1 MTAPRRS
8 PTARHRR
15 LVAELRGLREASAK
29 SRQEVAELVGTTDIT
44 LWRYETG
51 LTRPAPADVAALLEV
66 YGVAGEARGE
76 LLEMARQ
83 ARKRGWWHRHRQTLK
98 PGFDSYIGLEAEA
111 SVLRT
116 YQSQVVPGLLQTEAY
131 ARAVIEA
138 TAMGP
143 ARAEVAEKVAVR
155 MSRQDL
161 VTRVD
166 DPIQIVMVLDEAVI
180 RRQIGGPGI
189 MRGQLLRLLEAGALP
204 NVDIRV
210 LPFASGAHPALDGQF
225 NLLEFP
231 EPGDLDLVYL
241 EQAVSGL
248 VLEEPQERRRYASMF
263 ADLMTRAL
271 SPGETMIL
279 IGSAARGEG

>member
-143 ARAEVAEKVAVR
+143 ARAEVTEKVAVR

-189 MRGQLLRLLEAGALP
+189 MRGQLMRLLEAGALP

-263 ADLMTRAL
+263 ADLLTRAL

>member
-66 YGVAGEARGE
+66 YGVAGEARGQ
-76 LLEMARQ
+76 LLEMARE

-116 YQSQVVPGLLQTEAY
+116 YQPQVVPGLLQTEEY

-138 TAMGP
+138 TAMGQ
-143 ARAEVAEKVAVR
+143 AEVEEKVAVR

-161 VTRVD
+161 VTRPD
-166 DPIQIVMVLDEAVI
+166 YPIQIVVVLDEAVI
-180 RRQIGGPGI
+180 RRQVGGPGV
-189 MRGQLLRLLEAGALP
+189 MRGQLLHLLEAGALP
-204 NVDIRV
+204 NVDIRI
-210 LPFASGAHPALDGQF
+210 LPFASGAHSALDGQF

-231 EPGDLDLVYL
+231 EPGDVDLVYL
-241 EQAVSGL
+241 EQAASGL
-248 VLEEPQERRRYASMF
+248 VLEEPQERRRYAMMF
-263 ADLMTRAL
+263 ADLLARAL
-271 SPGETMIL
+271 SSGDT
-279 IGSAARGEG
+279 AALVTSIACDEG

>member
-180 RRQIGGPGI
+180 RRQVGGPGV

-263 ADLMTRAL
+263 ADLLTRAL

>member
-1 MTAPRRS
+1 MTARRRS

-76 LLEMARQ
+76 LLEMARE

-116 YQSQVVPGLLQTEAY
+116 YQPQVVPGLLQTEAY

-138 TAMGP
+138 TAMRSGL
-143 ARAEVAEKVAVR
+143 AEVEEKVAVR

-161 VTRVD
+161 VTRAG
-166 DPIQIVMVLDEAVI
+166 DPIQIVVVLDEAVI
-180 RRQIGGPGI
+180 RRQVGGPGV
-189 MRGQLLRLLEAGALP
+189 MRGQLRHLLEAGALP
-204 NVDIRV
+204 NVDIRI
-210 LPFASGAHPALDGQF
+210 LSFGSGAHSALDGQF

-241 EQAVSGL
+241 EQAASGL

-263 ADLMTRAL
+263 ADLLGRAL
-271 SPGETMIL
+271 SPGETAIL
-279 IGSAARGEG
+279 ISSVAEIKG